1 MAKYI
6 FKFPDIG
13 EGLEEGIILEWKV
26 KKGQRVEAG
35 DILVVMET
43 DKVSAEIPSPRSG
56 IITQLFGKEGDVVKV
71 GEALVEIE
79 LEADEETAPLEEPAK
94 ATKVEAVE
102 EEGAGVVGTL
112 EVATGAAVMR
122 ASDEGLEDKPQ
133 TQETKKRKVLATP
146 VARAMAKDLGVDINQ
161 IKGTG
166 PGGRVTKK
174 DILQHV
180 EKQSKTSEQA
190 STTQPAYGIQEPRVE
205 VEQLS
210 QIRKT
215 IAHNMIR
222 SKHNA
227 AHMAVFDEV
236 EISRLVEI
244 RSRYKEL
251 YASEGIKL
259 TYLPFILKATAL
271 ALKKHKALNAEMD
284 LEGGKMIYKKY
295 YNIGIAVD
303 TPRGL
308 IVPVIRDVDRLS
320 IKQLAIEVQNI
331 TRKVEE
337 NKITLDDM
345 RDGTFSITSYGSI
358 GGKFAFPVINYP
370 QVGILGIGRITEQ
383 PVVREGQVV
392 VGKVL
397 PLSISA
403 DHRVVDGAEVSRF
416 LNTLM
421 SYLADPISLIME

>member
-26 KKGQRVEAG
+26 KKGQRIEAG

-43 DKVSAEIPSPRSG
+43 DKVAAEIPSPKSG
-56 IITQLFGKEGDVVKV
+56 TITQLFGKEGDVIKV

-79 LEADEETAPLEEPAK
+79 LEAGEETAPLEDPAK

-133 TQETKKRKVLATP
+133 AQETKKRKVLATP

-174 DILQHV
+174 DILQYV
-180 EKQSKTSEQA
+180 ERQSKTSGQTLA
-190 STTQPAYGIQEPRVE
+190 TQPAYGTQEPRVE

-244 RSRYKEL
+244 RSRYKEI
-251 YASEGIKL
+251 YAREGIKL

-320 IKQLAIEVQNI
+320 IKQIAIEVQNI

-383 PVVREGQVV
+383 PVVRDGQVV

-416 LNTLM
+416 LNTIM
-421 SYLADPISLIME
+421 SYLADPISLMME

>member
-26 KKGQRVEAG
+26 KKGQRIEAG

-43 DKVSAEIPSPRSG
+43 DKVAAEIPSPRSG

-133 TQETKKRKVLATP
+133 THETKKRKVLATP

-174 DILQHV
+174 DILQYV
-180 EKQSKTSEQA
+180 EKQSKAREQVTTPQTTSAIE
-190 STTQPAYGIQEPRVE
+190 EPRVE

-251 YASEGIKL
+251 YAREGIKL
-259 TYLPFILKATAL
+259 TFLPFILKATAM

-383 PVVREGQVV
+383 PVVRDGQVV

-421 SYLADPISLIME
+421 SYLADPISLMME

>member
-43 DKVSAEIPSPRSG
+43 DKVAAEIPSPKSG

-71 GEALVEIE
+71 GEALVEIDLDAGE
-79 LEADEETAPLEEPAK
+79 DTAPLEEAAK
-94 ATKVEAVE
+94 AVKVEAVE

-122 ASDEGLEDKPQ
+122 ASDEGVVQQ
-133 TQETKKRKVLATP
+133 TTQTGTKRRRVLATP

-161 IKGTG
+161 VKGTG

-174 DILQHV
+174 DILQYV
-180 EKQSKTSEQA
+180 EKQKKAPVSTMEAQE
-190 STTQPAYGIQEPRVE
+190 TTQQQRVE
-205 VEQLS
+205 IEPLS

-215 IAHNMIR
+215 IAQNMIR

-236 EISRLVEI
+236 EISNLVEI
-244 RSRYKEL
+244 RNRYKEI
-251 YASEGIKL
+251 YAKEGIKL

-271 ALKKHKALNAEMD
+271 ALKKHKQLNAEMD
-284 LEGGKMIYKKY
+284 LEGGKMIYKYY

-308 IVPVIRDVDRLS
+308 IVPVIRDVDKLS
-320 IKQLAIEVQNI
+320 IKQIAIEIQNI

-345 RDGTFSITSYGSI
+345 RDGTFSVTSYGSI

-370 QVGILGIGRITEQ
+370 QVGILGIGRISDQ
-383 PVVREGQVV
+383 PVVRQGQVV

-421 SYLADPISLIME
+421 SYLADPISMMLE